1 MSELTQSPLEDD
13 HKASQKLHED
23 FQSAQGRI
31 WSELVTKLSYFHQL
45 PWKLLH
51 MSHHDAREQ
60 MIGAQ
65 ECLKLWEEGNASG
78 KWHTQSKR
86 FLDPKFPGGFRHL
99 VAKLASGHDLCDD
112 SMQPLRS
119 YLSRMSCIRL
129 AERSVEGIH
138 SVVTRVYKRA
148 PHASIPYISVEL
160 RFRSFWESVSHNPA
174 VTPAYVKQVV
184 VAAVIHFLL
193 VSVFAQTD
201 FRTYLRVTYDH
212 RFFESVC

>member
-31 WSELVTKLSYFHQL
+31 WSELVAKLSYFHQL

-86 FLDPKFPGGFRHL
+86 FLDPKLMPKSTTGGRGHPYYNLAQLVKLLNVHL
-99 VAKLASGHDLCDD
+99 SG
-112 SMQPLRS
+112 
-119 YLSRMSCIRL
+119 
-129 AERSVEGIH
+129 
-138 SVVTRVYKRA
+138 
-148 PHASIPYISVEL
+148 
-160 RFRSFWESVSHNPA
+160 NN
-174 VTPAYVKQVV
+174 
-184 VAAVIHFLL
+184 
-193 VSVFAQTD
+193 
-201 FRTYLRVTYDH
+201 
-212 RFFESVC
+212 